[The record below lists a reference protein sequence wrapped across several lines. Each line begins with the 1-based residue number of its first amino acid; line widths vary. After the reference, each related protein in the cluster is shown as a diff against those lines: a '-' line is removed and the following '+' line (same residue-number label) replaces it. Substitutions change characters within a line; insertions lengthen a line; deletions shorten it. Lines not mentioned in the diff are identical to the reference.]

1 MHLSRFSVPFVLAA
15 GFLAAGCATE
25 QPAPVDM
32 STTYFLSDANG
43 HPAGKVVLSPVG
55 GGQMYDYNGQLIGT
69 ITPPVAAAPPPVAA
83 APLPQ

>member
-1 MHLSRFSVPFVLAA
+1 MHFSRLSVPFVLTAGLLVASCAA
-15 GFLAAGCATE
+15 E
-25 QPAPVDM
+25 PPAPVDM
-32 STTYFLSDANG
+32 SKTYFLSDVDG

-69 ITPPVAAAPPPVAA
+69 ISPPVATAPPMAP